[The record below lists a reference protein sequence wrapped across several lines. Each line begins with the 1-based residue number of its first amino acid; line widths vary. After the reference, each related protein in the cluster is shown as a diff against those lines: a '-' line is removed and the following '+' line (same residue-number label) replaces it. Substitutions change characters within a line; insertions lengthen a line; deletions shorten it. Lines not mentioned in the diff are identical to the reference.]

1 MVGPALLLTLSAH
14 VIVSWPPDRSARL
27 TTPSMA
33 DKKRAVAGS
42 PVPRSQPR
50 TTSETEFLAQVGV
63 RDMLR
68 EAVLKL
74 LEARPEDPVLF
85 LAHYFE
91 KLGVG
96 TAGGSKP
103 GDRGSHVVWQQRL
116 GHALWYLKLAHH
128 SQRAAFNNNL
138 TIAYDCLSAGGRKK
152 KPGLNGKTYSEVLAR
167 ICQDSDVPT
176 EISSALLKKIQ
187 CRDHEAVPFD
197 VFRYGVLT
205 CFVLVEFMSKADT
218 LFSILDGDNH
228 LDERVCQAIL
238 DTLQEALT
246 ASDLSVPASYLEAG
260 SKLGPD
266 CLAIAMDRALQS
278 RKSGISM
285 GHSEF
290 LQEACLMFLD
300 KVKSVQ

>member
-1 MVGPALLLTLSAH
+1 MA
-14 VIVSWPPDRSARL
+14 PDRL
-27 TTPSMA
+27 ITPSRSMA
-33 DKKRAVAGS
+33 DKRRAAGS

-50 TTSETEFLAQVGV
+50 ATSEADFLSQAGV

-85 LAHYFE
+85 LADYFE

-96 TAGGSKP
+96 AAGGSKP
-103 GDRGSHVVWQQRL
+103 GDRGSHLLGQQRI
-116 GHALWYLKLAHH
+116 GHALWYLKMAHH

-152 KPGLNGKTYSEVLAR
+152 KPGLNGKTYSEVLIR
-167 ICQDSDVPT
+167 ICQEGNLPS

-218 LFSILDGDNH
+218 LFNILEGDNQSDQR
-228 LDERVCQAIL
+228 LCQAVL
-238 DTLQEALT
+238 NTLEEALIT
-246 ASDLSVPASYLEAG
+246 SDLSIPASYLEAG

-266 CLAIAMDRALQS
+266 FLAIAMDQALQS
-278 RKSGISM
+278 RKPGAPM
-285 GHSEF
+285 GRSEF
-290 LQEACLMFLD
+290 LNVASLLFLD
-300 KVKSVQ
+300 KVKPVQ